1 MTLNT
6 ARTLRSFVFLVY
18 QLAVNDNDQLPPTP
32 WTDIKITP
40 AKYAVLLRQGWK
52 QAKKG
57 RMQMC
62 LRFDLPDGS
71 VAYLGNGDLR
81 GRHDDIW
88 HGRIEGPIAE
98 SLGYKWIEFG
108 RMADTEV
115 DTAGLLSALRQHKPF
130 ELRPRP

>member
-1 MTLNT
+1 MLNT
-6 ARTLRSFVFLVY
+6 ERTLRDFVFLVY

-40 AKYAVLLRQGWK
+40 AKYAVLLRQGW
-52 QAKKG
+52 QRAQKG

-71 VAYLGNGDLR
+71 VAYLGNGDPQ
-81 GRHDDIW
+81 GHNNDIW

-98 SLGYKWIEFG
+98 SLGCRWIEFG
-108 RMADTEV
+108 VMADAEV
-115 DTAGLLSALRQHKPF
+115 DTKGLLAATKRSRPF
-130 ELRPRP
+130 ELRPRS